1 MTKRLILLTVL
12 LLAVLYAAG
21 TWIQPGVKLVGS
33 GGINPGQG
41 STLALSN
48 DGNTALVGAANDNAF
63 WVWTRS
69 GTTWTQ
75 QAGPLTGSGASGYT
89 WQGSSVALSGD
100 GNTAAIGG
108 PYDDSNSGA
117 LNGPGAVWIWTRSGS
132 TWTQQGSKLV
142 GSLGSTAL
150 QGSSVA
156 LSSDGN
162 TLLVGGPAD
171 ITNGQYAGATWV
183 WTRSGSTWTQQG
195 EKLVSNDLLGNSG
208 QGSSV
213 ALSSDGNTALIGAPH
228 LNFGM
233 GGVAIFTRSG
243 STWTQQQSLYFSGY
257 SYGMTPLIGWSVS
270 LSGDGNTALVG
281 GYADNTNKGAAWVFI
296 RGTST
301 GVWSQQGLKLIGS
314 DVSVFFQGKSVSL
327 SSDGNTAI
335 IGGINTNGLEAS
347 WIWTRSG
354 MTWTQSGT
362 GIVIAGTGSNYN
374 TGAVAM
380 SGLGTTA
387 LVGSPNDGN
396 YGTVSVLTPATNT
409 RRVILVN

>member
-1 MTKRLILLTVL
+1 
-12 LLAVLYAAG
+12 
-21 TWIQPGVKLVGS
+21 
-33 GGINPGQG
+33 
-41 STLALSN
+41 
-48 DGNTALVGAANDNAF
+48 
-63 WVWTRS
+63 
-69 GTTWTQ
+69 
-75 QAGPLTGSGASGYT
+75 
-89 WQGSSVALSGD
+89 
-100 GNTAAIGG
+100 
-108 PYDDSNSGA
+108 
-117 LNGPGAVWIWTRSGS
+117 
-132 TWTQQGSKLV
+132 
-142 GSLGSTAL
+142 
-150 QGSSVA
+150 
-156 LSSDGN
+156 
-162 TLLVGGPAD
+162 
-171 ITNGQYAGATWV
+171 
-183 WTRSGSTWTQQG
+183 
-195 EKLVSNDLLGNSG
+195 
-208 QGSSV
+208 V

-396 YGTVSVLTPATNT
+396 YGTVAVLTPATNT